1 MECRVCDGTDLVPAV
16 DLGLQ
21 PWANH
26 FLRPDEVGREPVYPL
41 RVLYCQRCAT
51 AQLDYTVPKET
62 MFGDHTYLSGVTRSL
77 SEHFRAVAE
86 EVDRRFRGGRPRPAV
101 LDIGSNDGTQLKHFQ
116 ALGYDVLGVEASHTT
131 AAIAQAAGV
140 ETVNEFF
147 NLDLARRLGR
157 SFDVI
162 NAAGVF
168 FHLEELHSV
177 TETFLG
183 HLHAGA
189 PYVIGIAGSVAV
201 GKSTT
206 ARIVQA
212 LLARWPAHPA
222 VDLVTTDGFLLPNR
236 VLEERGL
243 MRRKGFPESYDVRR
257 LLRFVSDLKAG
268 RANVSSPVYSH
279 LTYDIVPGEEIVVRQ
294 PDIVILE
301 GLNVL
306 QSGSGPRGR
315 NPPAFVSDF
324 FDFSV
329 YVDAEAEHVRRWYL
343 ERFFTLR
350 NTAFQAPASY
360 FHRYARL
367 SDAEAEEVASGLWRE
382 INEVNLRENILPTR
396 ERARLVL
403 RKGPDHS
410 VEEVRLRKI

>member
-1 MECRVCDGTDLVPAV
+1 MHAPEEAELDPYVDFTREEWSRLRASTPLSLAENDLAALRG
-16 DLGLQ
+16 LGEPMPML
-21 PWANH
+21 
-26 FLRPDEVGREPVYPL
+26 EVEEVYLPLSRLLNL
-41 RVLYCQRCAT
+41 RVAAT
-51 AQLDYTVPKET
+51 
-62 MFGDHTYLSGVTRSL
+62 R
-77 SEHFRAVAE
+77 
-86 EVDRRFRGGRPRPAV
+86 
-101 LDIGSNDGTQLKHFQ
+101 
-116 ALGYDVLGVEASHTT
+116 
-131 AAIAQAAGV
+131 
-140 ETVNEFF
+140 
-147 NLDLARRLGR
+147 
-157 SFDVI
+157 
-162 NAAGVF
+162 
-168 FHLEELHSV
+168 ELHSV